1 MLPILL
7 ESTFLWVVL
16 VLVVLVVVVAI
27 LVEWLANV
35 GLHPQQSVVLDWPHR
50 LWAMVVG

>member
-1 MLPILL
+1 MIPILL

-16 VLVVLVVVVAI
+16 VLVLVVVVAI

-35 GLHPQQSVVLDWPHR
+35 GLHPQQSVVLDCPHR
-50 LWAMVVG
+50 LWARVE